1 MSREV
6 YLIGCHVENEEQS
19 NLLRRLVCHLNFFKK
34 DYVLV
39 SHTILPSDLVE
50 KSAGFIYDTSNPI
63 FRRWDLENAP
73 LFYFYAPSFHIAS
86 KYILYGAS
94 PYYHVGVLRLLLNGI
109 KYVQTLNYDVVH
121 WIEYDMFPDF
131 DRANENVKLITQ
143 GNQFVFHGLGSF
155 FSFDSKVIIQPEFLN
170 SNNEVLLS
178 LLKEN
183 DYVAEKV
190 IMNKVFYPNALKVFD
205 VLKSAGDYSQN
216 LNKVRVDWC
225 LFSQNEN
232 ELHIFL
238 WNKSNKQIKVDYSY
252 DNFNSSKIL
261 TSEMY
266 HRSQLGVFKLDGT
279 SSFKISVN
287 DKLYFEI
294 EASSQSIYD
303 KLIKDTKVWVNV

>member
-19 NLLRRLVCHLNFFKK
+19 NLLRRLVSHLNFFKK

-39 SHTILPSDLVE
+39 SHTMLPSDIVE
-50 KSAGFIYDTSNPI
+50 KSVGFIYDTSNPV

-73 LFYFYAPSFHIAS
+73 LFNFFAPSFKISS

-109 KYVQTLNYDVVH
+109 KYVQTLDYDVVH

-131 DRANENVKLITQ
+131 DRANENVNLIAQ

-170 SNNEVLLS
+170 SNDDVLFS

-183 DYVAEKV
+183 DYVAEIV
-190 IMNKVFYPNALKVFD
+190 IMNKVFQPSAFKVFD
-205 VLKSAGDYSQN
+205 VLKSSGDYSQN
-216 LNKVRVDWC
+216 FDQVPVHWS
-225 LFSQNEN
+225 LFSTINN

-238 WNKSNKQIKVDYSY
+238 LNRQKREIKVDYSY
-252 DNFNSSKIL
+252 NSFNSTRIL
-261 TSEMY
+261 IPQMY
-266 HRSQLGVFKLDGT
+266 HRSQLGFLKLDGT

-294 EASSQSIYD
+294 EASSQSVYD
-303 KLIKDTKVWVNV
+303 KLIKDTKVW

>member
-1 MSREV
+1 MSKEV

-19 NLLRRLVCHLNFFKK
+19 NLLRRLVSHLNFFKK

-39 SHTILPSDLVE
+39 SHTMLPSDIVE
-50 KSAGFIYDTSNPI
+50 KSVGFIYDTSNPV

-73 LFYFYAPSFHIAS
+73 LFNFFAPSFKISS

-109 KYVQTLNYDVVH
+109 KYVQTLDYDVVH

-131 DRANENVKLITQ
+131 DRANENVNLIAQ

-170 SNNEVLLS
+170 SNNDVLFS

-183 DYVAEKV
+183 DYVAEIV
-190 IMNKVFYPNALKVFD
+190 IMNKVFQPSAFKVFD
-205 VLKSAGDYSQN
+205 VLKSSGDYSQN
-216 LNKVRVDWC
+216 FDQVPVHWS
-225 LFSQNEN
+225 LFSTINN

-238 WNKSNKQIKVDYSY
+238 LNRQKREIKVDYSY
-252 DNFNSSKIL
+252 NSFNSTRIL
-261 TSEMY
+261 IPQMY
-266 HRSQLGVFKLDGT
+266 HRSQLGFLKLDGT

-303 KLIKDTKVWVNV
+303 KLIKDTKVW

>member
-19 NLLRRLVCHLNFFKK
+19 NLLRRLASHLNFFKK

-39 SHTILPSDLVE
+39 SHTMLPFDIVE
-50 KSAGFIYDTSNPI
+50 KSVGFIYDTSNPV

-73 LFYFYAPSFHIAS
+73 LFNFFAPSFKISS

-109 KYVQTLNYDVVH
+109 KYVQTLDYDVVH
-121 WIEYDMFPDF
+121 WIEYDMFPDL

-170 SNNEVLLS
+170 SNNDVLFS

-183 DYVAEKV
+183 DYVAEIV
-190 IMNKVFYPNALKVFD
+190 IMNKVFQPSAFKVFD
-205 VLKSAGDYSQN
+205 VLKSSGDYSQN
-216 LNKVRVDWC
+216 FDQVPVHWS
-225 LFSQNEN
+225 LFSTINN

-238 WNKSNKQIKVDYSY
+238 LNRQKMEIKVDYSY
-252 DNFNSSKIL
+252 NDFNSTRIL
-261 TSEMY
+261 IPQMY
-266 HRSQLGVFKLDGT
+266 HRSQLGFLKLDGT

-294 EASSQSIYD
+294 EASSQSVYD
-303 KLIKDTKVWVNV
+303 KLIKDTKVW

>member
-1 MSREV
+1 MSKEV

-19 NLLRRLVCHLNFFKK
+19 NLLRRLVSHLNFFKK

-39 SHTILPSDLVE
+39 SHTMLPSDIVE
-50 KSAGFIYDTSNPI
+50 KSVGFIYDTSNPV

-73 LFYFYAPSFHIAS
+73 LFNFFAPSFKISS

-109 KYVQTLNYDVVH
+109 KYVQTLDYDVVH
-121 WIEYDMFPDF
+121 WIEYDMFPDL
-131 DRANENVKLITQ
+131 DRANENVNLIAQ

-170 SNNEVLLS
+170 SNNEVLFS

-183 DYVAEKV
+183 DYVAEIV
-190 IMNKVFYPNALKVFD
+190 IMNRVFQPSAFKVFD
-205 VLKSAGDYSQN
+205 VLKSSGDYSQN
-216 LNKVRVDWC
+216 FDQVPVHWS
-225 LFSQNEN
+225 LFSTINH

-238 WNKSNKQIKVDYSY
+238 LNRQKREIKVDYSY
-252 DNFNSSKIL
+252 NNFKSTRIL
-261 TSEMY
+261 IPQMY
-266 HRSQLGVFKLDGT
+266 HRSQLGFLKLDGT

-294 EASSQSIYD
+294 EASSQSVYD
-303 KLIKDTKVWVNV
+303 KLIKDTKVW

>member
-1 MSREV
+1 MSKEV

-19 NLLRRLVCHLNFFKK
+19 NLLRRLVSHLNFFKK

-39 SHTILPSDLVE
+39 SHTMLPSDIVE
-50 KSAGFIYDTSNPI
+50 KSVGFIYDTSNPV

-73 LFYFYAPSFHIAS
+73 LFNFFAPSFKISS

-109 KYVQTLNYDVVH
+109 KYVQTLDYDVVH

-131 DRANENVKLITQ
+131 DRANENVNLIAQ

-170 SNNEVLLS
+170 SNNDVLFS

-183 DYVAEKV
+183 DYVAEIV
-190 IMNKVFYPNALKVFD
+190 IMNKVFQPSAFKVFD
-205 VLKSAGDYSQN
+205 VLKSSGDYSQN
-216 LNKVRVDWC
+216 FDQVPVHWS
-225 LFSQNEN
+225 LFSTINN

-238 WNKSNKQIKVDYSY
+238 LNRQKREIKVDYSY
-252 DNFNSSKIL
+252 NSFNSTRIL
-261 TSEMY
+261 IPQMY
-266 HRSQLGVFKLDGT
+266 HRSQLGFLKLDGT

-294 EASSQSIYD
+294 EASSQSVYD
-303 KLIKDTKVWVNV
+303 KLIKDTKVW

>member
-1 MSREV
+1 MSKEV

-19 NLLRRLVCHLNFFKK
+19 NLLRRLVSHLNFFKK

-39 SHTILPSDLVE
+39 SHTMLPSDIVE
-50 KSAGFIYDTSNPI
+50 KSVGFIYDTSNPV

-73 LFYFYAPSFHIAS
+73 LFNFFAPSFKISS

-109 KYVQTLNYDVVH
+109 KYVQTLDYDVVH
-121 WIEYDMFPDF
+121 WIEYDMFPDL
-131 DRANENVKLITQ
+131 DRANENLNLIAQ

-183 DYVAEKV
+183 DYVAEIV
-190 IMNKVFYPNALKVFD
+190 IMNKVFQPSAFKVFD
-205 VLKSAGDYSQN
+205 VLKSSGDYSQN
-216 LNKVRVDWC
+216 FDQVPVHWS
-225 LFSQNEN
+225 LFSTINN

-238 WNKSNKQIKVDYSY
+238 LNKQKREIKVDYSY
-252 DNFNSSKIL
+252 NNFKSTRIL
-261 TSEMY
+261 IPQMY
-266 HRSQLGVFKLDGT
+266 HRSQLGFWKLDGT

-294 EASSQSIYD
+294 EASSQSVYD
-303 KLIKDTKVWVNV
+303 KLIKDTKVW

>member
-19 NLLRRLVCHLNFFKK
+19 NLLRRLVSHLNFFKK

-39 SHTILPSDLVE
+39 SHTMLPFDIVE
-50 KSAGFIYDTSNPI
+50 KSVGFIYDTSNPV

-73 LFYFYAPSFHIAS
+73 LFNFFAPSFKISS

-109 KYVQTLNYDVVH
+109 KYVQTLDYDVVH
-121 WIEYDMFPDF
+121 WIEYDMFPDL

-170 SNNEVLLS
+170 SNNDVLFS

-183 DYVAEKV
+183 DYVAEIV
-190 IMNKVFYPNALKVFD
+190 IMNKVFQPSAFKVFD
-205 VLKSAGDYSQN
+205 VLKSSGDYSQN
-216 LNKVRVDWC
+216 FDQVPVHWS
-225 LFSQNEN
+225 LFSTINN

-238 WNKSNKQIKVDYSY
+238 LNRQKMEIKVDYSY
-252 DNFNSSKIL
+252 NDFNSTRIL
-261 TSEMY
+261 IPQMY
-266 HRSQLGVFKLDGT
+266 HRSQLGFLKLDGT

-294 EASSQSIYD
+294 EASSQSVYD
-303 KLIKDTKVWVNV
+303 KLIKDTKVW